1 MLNTKIFITL
11 DENALTHYIHLL
23 YVDIFHIY
31 WILIPLIPN
40 NSYFVRVQSNIPELS
55 KYFSAKHG
63 FTKKKNCSRAHKATG
78 IKMSH
83 VNFGEK

>member
-11 DENALTHYIHLL
+11 DENVLTHYIHLL

-31 WILIPLIPN
+31 WILTSL
-40 NSYFVRVQSNIPELS
+40 NSYFVRVQSNIPKLS

-63 FTKKKNCSRAHKATG
+63 FTKKKNCSRAHMATG